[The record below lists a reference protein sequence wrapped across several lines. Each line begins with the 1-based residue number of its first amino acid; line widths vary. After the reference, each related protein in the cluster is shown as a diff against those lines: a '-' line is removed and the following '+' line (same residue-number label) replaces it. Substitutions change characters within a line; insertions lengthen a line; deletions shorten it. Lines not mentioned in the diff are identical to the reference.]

1 MTRRRRLALAL
12 ISLWLGA
19 MLFLAF
25 VVPPAVFGSVGRRD
39 AGRIMGRVFPAYY
52 AGSLLLPAAALL
64 ALWPEAAAR
73 SRSARV
79 TAAILGG
86 AAVLAAVN
94 VFAIRPRIDRAM
106 TAMEGPGGIG
116 NAEITAAFSR
126 LHVLSVSVIGILI
139 LLALAALAIEVCAPA
154 RRPFPPG

>member
-1 MTRRRRLALAL
+1 LTRRRRLALAL

-64 ALWPEAAAR
+64 ALWPEAAR
-73 SRSARV
+73 SRTARA

-86 AAVLAAVN
+86 ATVLASVN

-106 TAMEGPGGIG
+106 SAMEGPGGIG